1 MALLL
6 SDVQRVATLSRIDLQ
21 PGQAE
26 RMLAELEAV
35 FSLIETLQSVDTEGV
50 EPMTHACDLSL
61 RLREDSVTEV
71 DRRDEYQAVAPA
83 LEAGL
88 YLVPRVI
95 E

>member
-1 MALLL
+1 MALKL
-6 SDVQRVATLSRIDLQ
+6 SDVQRVATLSRIELQ

-26 RMLAELEAV
+26 RTLAELEAV
-35 FSLIETLQSVDTEGV
+35 FALIETLQAVDTEGV

-61 RLREDSVTEV
+61 RLRDDSVTES
-71 DRRDEYQAVAPA
+71 DRRDDYQAVAPA
-83 LEAGL
+83 IEAGL